1 MVIEEGGLGVVRK
14 AEPAA
19 AGSEDADSE
28 LVLRAKYL
36 DYCSAQVADVL
47 LLLSPDEMY
56 VLAEDAA
63 RDSGLSGEL
72 GFDQIVSLATER
84 VSSKLALPPFEVWAE
99 DYRANPE
106 RYEQYFM
113 GLWESEL
120 QGCADG

>member
-1 MVIEEGGLGVVRK
+1 VFEEGGLKVVRK
-14 AEPAA
+14 GEAPQAVP
-19 AGSEDADSE
+19 EDDDWE

-63 RDSGLSGEL
+63 REAGLSGEL
-72 GFDQIVSLATER
+72 GYDRIVRLATER
-84 VSSKLALPPFEVWAE
+84 ISSRLALPPFDVWLP
-99 DYRANPE
+99 DYLANPE
-106 RYEQYFM
+106 RYEQYLM

-120 QGCADG
+120 QVRSDV